1 MARRSMVAA
10 VTCVLLL
17 GVSACGDDDDAGEE
31 GASKEAYC
39 AIEAAIDAR
48 FEEQSDALSDDATFD
63 AAIQAVAGEIIE
75 EHEDDAR
82 AAAPDEI
89 ADDVDTLFD
98 AAHEVAD
105 GDPEAF
111 NTPEVDEAGAN
122 VDEFC
127 GVTDDDEAGGEVNAL
142 AIDASEYSF
151 AVSGEPTAGTLTV
164 ELANTGD
171 EIHEFAMGR
180 LVGDSTVE
188 DVQAAFD
195 AAGPEEE
202 PDLEGIAEEDGPID
216 DLGAALFPGGSLSIT
231 GSGIPAG
238 DYVLLCFVPTADGTP
253 HFSLGML
260 TGFTIAEGEA
270 TGAPEADAT
279 YTADADGVDGPDT
292 LPAGE
297 TVLSLV
303 NDSDISREI
312 QVGKLKDGKTFD
324 DADAFFAQFDEGPPT
339 AEGLAGEDNP
349 IEFFSFVFDADQDRL
364 VTVDLT
370 PGTWVIGMP
379 DPENEFEGT
388 PDEDPYA
395 VVVTVT

>member
-1 MARRSMVAA
+1 MVAA

-17 GVSACGDDDDAGEE
+17 GMSACGDDDDAGEE
-31 GASKEAYC
+31 GASKDAFC
-39 AIEAAIDAR
+39 AISAQIDAR
-48 FEEQSDALSDDATFD
+48 FDQAFEGLSDDASEEEQG
-63 AAIQAVAGEIIE
+63 AALQQVAQDIIE

-89 ADDVDTLFD
+89 ADDIDVLFD
-98 AAHEVAD
+98 ASHEVAD
-105 GDPEAF
+105 GD
-111 NTPEVDEAGAN
+111 AGAFDTPD
-122 VDEFC
+122 VASADERVSEFC
-127 GVTDDDEAGGEVNAL
+127 GVTDEDEAGDEASAL
-142 AIDASEYSF
+142 TIAASEYEF
-151 AVSGEPTAGTLTV
+151 DVSGEATAGTLTL
-164 ELANTGD
+164 ELSNTGD

-180 LVGDSTVE
+180 LLGDSTIE
-188 DVQAAFD
+188 DFQAALE
-195 AAGPEEE
+195 AAGPDEE
-202 PDLEGIAEEDGPID
+202 PDLEGIAEDDGPID
-216 DLGAALFPGGSLSIT
+216 DLGAALFPGSALSVT

-238 DYVLLCFVPTADGTP
+238 DYVLLCFVPTSDGTP
-253 HFSLGML
+253 HFSVGML

-270 TGAPEADAT
+270 TGAPEAAAT

-324 DADAFFAQFDEGPPT
+324 DADEFFAQFEEGPPT
-339 AEGLAGEDNP
+339 AEGLAGDGNP

-379 DPENEFEGT
+379 DPDNEFEGT